1 MDQGRLMGEA
11 LDMARE
17 ALAAG
22 DHPFGSV
29 IVTASGVVAERNRVN
44 STSDPTA
51 HSEIMAIRTAAARWG
66 IASLRGTLLLTTF
79 EPCPMC
85 LGSILEAG
93 VATLII
99 GARRTVGEAPLGDYT
114 AESLIAMMGRTGDIT
129 IGQGVL
135 AGPIA
140 DFYAT
145 AG

>member
-1 MDQGRLMGEA
+1 MSEA
-11 LDMARE
+11 LDMARQ

-29 IVTASGVVAERNRVN
+29 VVTASGTVAERNRVN
-44 STSDPTA
+44 SASDPTA
-51 HSEIMAIRTAAARWG
+51 HSEMTAIRTAAARWG
-66 IASLRGTLLLTTF
+66 IASLRGCLLLTTF

-93 VATLII
+93 VATLVI

-114 AESLIAMMGRTGDIT
+114 AEALLAMTGRSGDIAIT
-129 IGQGVL
+129 QGIL

-140 DFYAT
+140 EFYAT